1 MLHMLLLEMLF
12 SEYCIIFSHAIFFW
26 AQPLT
31 SFLYLSD
38 RSWGHWHQISSVLMD
53 FHSSLKLQTTV
64 WRITEVTEGQRDSWK
79 TLLLNWSYHAINC
92 NHSIL
97 DNKSNKKSRDRI
109 THQSNGRDDSQR
121 HGWIYTHTRRTH
133 ALCSQPFPRTR
144 VLCKARCMEERGWAE
159 PIQSF
164 RVVLWP
170 GAPTLLLKK
179 KPGFTWKICSRVS
192 ELKHR
197 SDLRAGLRG
206 LCDKTSPMANQK

>member
-121 HGWIYTHTRRTH
+121 HGWIYTHTH
-133 ALCSQPFPRTR
+133 AGHMLSAASRSHGPACYVKLAAWRSVGGQSQ
-144 VLCKARCMEERGWAE
+144 
-159 PIQSF
+159 
-164 RVVLWP
+164 
-170 GAPTLLLKK
+170 
-179 KPGFTWKICSRVS
+179 SRVFGWS
-192 ELKHR
+192 F
-197 SDLRAGLRG
+197 GLEPRHCCWKRNPVLHG
-206 LCDKTSPMANQK
+206 KSAPEFQS